1 MNAKRLE
8 AILAEEFAAAESEM
22 VQRFQNLRDSLL
34 LPVSRGRNATQVSR
48 DQIVSGLL
56 SVVSQR
62 PASAGAT
69 ATLLRGLVPV
79 GGADAGFA
87 GATTLAQALRL
98 ALGDRALRDSIVE
111 IRLTDSEVLPDAP
124 GRAAIC
130 HVGDAGDAITYYVQG
145 TAALLLQPESEQNY
159 DPMDLVFSV
168 IRETVIA
175 PRLLDRLADEHAR
188 DAADTRALAAAK

>member
-111 IRLTDSEVLPDAP
+111 LRLTDSEVLPDAP

-130 HVGDAGDAITYYVQG
+130 YAGDAMTYYVQG
-145 TAALLLQPESEQNY
+145 MAAALLGPGAEHSY

-175 PRLLDRLADEHAR
+175 PRLLDRLANEHAR
-188 DAADTRALAAAK
+188 DAADSHAMAATQ